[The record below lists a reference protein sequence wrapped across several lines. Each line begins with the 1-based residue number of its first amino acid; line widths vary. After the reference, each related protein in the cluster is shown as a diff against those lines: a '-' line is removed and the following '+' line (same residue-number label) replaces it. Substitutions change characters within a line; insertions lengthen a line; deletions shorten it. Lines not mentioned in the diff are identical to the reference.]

1 VTGTRIVLD
10 QAVLRDG
17 LVLFSAR
24 VTLVPIGADGRAA
37 RLPSELRQRLS
48 QG

>member
-1 VTGTRIVLD
+1 
-10 QAVLRDG
+10 
-17 LVLFSAR
+17 

-37 RLPSELRQRLS
+37 RLPSDLRQRLS